1 MNKEDF
7 DFDGYDF
14 DHYQELCSE
23 TDLGDIGGR
32 QILEP
37 SWMYYVLGIGGETGE
52 LLEKIKKLFRDGN
65 GMPTWEQKKEILKE
79 MGDVSWYMARL
90 CDVLGMPYSD
100 VAKLNI
106 EKLFSRKEREQLQGD
121 GDNR

>member
-1 MNKEDF
+1 MKIEEF

-14 DHYQELCSE
+14 DHYQELWSE

-32 QILEP
+32 QYLEP
-37 SWMYYVLGIGGETGE
+37 KWMYYVLGIGGETGE
-52 LLEKIKKLFRDGN
+52 LIEKIKKLFRDGN
-65 GMPTWEQKKEILKE
+65 GYPTMEQKKDILKE
-79 MGDVSWYMARL
+79 MGDMLWYMARL
-90 CDVLGMPYSD
+90 TDMLGMPFHE

-106 EKLFSRKEREQLQGD
+106 EKLFSRKEREKLQGD